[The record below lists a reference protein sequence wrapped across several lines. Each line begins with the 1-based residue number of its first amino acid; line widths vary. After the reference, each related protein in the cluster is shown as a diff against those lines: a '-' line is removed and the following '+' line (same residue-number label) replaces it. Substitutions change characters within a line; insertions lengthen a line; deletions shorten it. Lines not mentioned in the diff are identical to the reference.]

1 MDLAR
6 LVDRVPEGW
15 TLVAY
20 DGRRYGLTR
29 TTRAAGRGVSLLAE
43 ELGGSDMVSA
53 NVYRTSGGDVL
64 KPCEMP
70 AEKVVDFLDRWA
82 PV

>member
-15 TLVAY
+15 SVVEY
-20 DGRRYGLTR
+20 DGRPYGLVR
-29 TTRAAGRGVSLLAE
+29 TTRAGGRSVSILAQ
-43 ELGGSDMVSA
+43 ELGGADVISA
-53 NVYRTSGGDVL
+53 NVYRVSGGDVL

-70 AEKVVDFLDRWA
+70 AAKVLDFLEHLG
-82 PV
+82 